1 MGGGA
6 GVVLSTEGARDRES
20 RPVAIVTKTDGPSLP
35 ESLLSASD
43 TLLMHVPFLSP
54 LYIHG

>member
-1 MGGGA
+1 M
-6 GVVLSTEGARDRES
+6 LSTEGARDRES